1 MITLKGLACTLFL
14 VHLLCILVHRW
25 DTNFNLSYL
34 GEK

>member
-1 MITLKGLACTLFL
+1 MITLKGLVCTLFL
-14 VHLLCILVHRW
+14 ACILVHRW